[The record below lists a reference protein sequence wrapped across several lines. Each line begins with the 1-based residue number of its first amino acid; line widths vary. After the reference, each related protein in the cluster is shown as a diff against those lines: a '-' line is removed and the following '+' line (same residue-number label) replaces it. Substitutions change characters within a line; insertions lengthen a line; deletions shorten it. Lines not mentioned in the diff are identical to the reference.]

1 MTVMYTQQDNLA
13 RGILGSFLDNALD
26 TQDTLHR
33 SGKGMNEHIHDEE
46 QRNGDASEHS

>member
-13 RGILGSFLDNALD
+13 RGILGGFL
-26 TQDTLHR
+26 DTLHR

-46 QRNGDASEHS
+46 QMNGDASEHS